1 MTVVAFQVHLSV
13 DMHCFFAFPWVSPEV
28 PNCCGLH
35 QDDMVKQRAV
45 DTGAIEVRR
54 ILQGS
59 ATSRPLQPPTNIPP
73 PDRAPGFVGGVSG
86 GAQPLQHNMSVQHG
100 HSMPQA
106 DAAQLPPD
114 LARTVSLYVGVEAA
128 PSFNLHQRLKGPGVQ
143 PRQCPVCR
151 VLCVLCTHMYRL
163 LRLNMVV
170 IFIQGC
176 GM

>member
-1 MTVVAFQVHLSV
+1 MTVFAFQAHMFV
-13 DMHCFFAFPWVSPEV
+13 DMHCFFAFPWVGPEV

-45 DTGAIEVRR
+45 DAGATEVRR

-59 ATSRPLQPPTNIPP
+59 AIARPLQPPTNIPP

-86 GAQPLQHNMSVQHG
+86 GAQPMQHNMSAQHG

-106 DAAQLPPD
+106 DAAQPPPD

-128 PSFNLHQRLKGPGVQ
+128 PSFDLHQRLKGPGVQ
-143 PRQCPVCR
+143 PCQCSVRR
-151 VLCVLCTHMYRL
+151 VLCVCRVRTY
-163 LRLNMVV
+163 
-170 IFIQGC
+170 IDY
-176 GM
+176 